1 MTLPKPQADWALF
14 LDFDGTLVEIAE
26 RPEGI
31 ELGADL
37 SGLLAALDDT
47 LGGALAVVTG
57 RALEQFDAFLN
68 GAVKV
73 VAGHHGHELRRPDGT
88 VQQQDFPR
96 EALAE
101 IRREL
106 GVFVAAHPGLLLEV
120 KGRSLALH
128 FRQMP
133 ELENACDRISR
144 RLAGK
149 FGDQLFVLDGKM
161 VREIRAAGQDKG
173 DAVAS
178 LMSLPPFNG
187 RFPVYAGDDTTD
199 EDAFAVVNKMGGVT
213 IKVGDGETCAR
224 HRVPSV
230 DALKRWLG
238 EFRHLSDREVGR

>member
-37 SGLLAALDDT
+37 SNLLAELEDT

-57 RALEQFDAFLN
+57 RAIEQFDAFLN

-73 VAGHHGHELRRPDGT
+73 VAGHHGHELRTPDGT
-88 VQQQDFPR
+88 IRQQDIPR
-96 EALAE
+96 EALDR

-106 GVFVAAHPGLLLEV
+106 ETFVTTHPGLLLEV

-133 ELENACDRISR
+133 ELEDACDKISR
-144 RLAGK
+144 RLAARFGK
-149 FGDQLFVLDGKM
+149 ELFVLDGKM
-161 VREIRAAGQDKG
+161 VREIRAAGHDKG

-178 LMSLPPFNG
+178 LMTLAPFSG
-187 RFPVYAGDDTTD
+187 RSPVYAGDDTTD

-213 IKVGDGETCAR
+213 IKVGNGKTCAR

-230 DALKRWLG
+230 NALRHWLG
-238 EFRHLSDREVGR
+238 EFKTLSATGVSR